1 MGNFAVWKLAANL
14 AGGQDKK
21 RKEKE
26 TEAAQ
31 QGPSRWWFPY
41 PLIAGTFGPIAS
53 AFSVCALTMPWRVTT
68 LGKEAKEDGNYID
81 DPKWQ
86 GLNLYSP
93 FEAISTPV
101 SLAYFNNRLIGINA
115 AQLAVALISNL
126 FLLLSMAGRV
136 RFSIAQC
143 IVIVGWY
150 ISSISLVALT
160 ATVAAP
166 LKLAGPSEYAL
177 TQAYYY
183 AVFSAVLYFFV
194 ATMMVVA
201 VFGFYRGH
209 YDEEF
214 KSTVRRRSLMIQTSG
229 FLFYLLSG
237 AAIYAHIEDWS
248 YLDAVYWAD
257 HTILTVGI
265 GDMAPSTHLAR
276 SLLFPYATGG
286 IIILGLVICSIRS
299 SVLDRGKVKM
309 GALLV
314 EKLRHRALEL
324 QKGQKG
330 GKLDSVHFNFSHNN
344 YGAGFHDSRQE
355 FELVRQIQG
364 RAITKR
370 RWTCLL
376 ISAFAWF
383 VLWFVSASIFKA
395 TEKEQSWSYFDSL
408 YFTFTSLLTIGYG
421 DFYPISPAGKAWFVF
436 WSLLAVPSVTI
447 LISNMG
453 DTIMRK
459 INDVLLWAGGLA
471 IPAPNRRCKASI
483 KHAAYRVTKATRF
496 KSDTDE
502 TDAAI
507 RDNTNHHADTSP
519 QFDSKH
525 SAITTQSL
533 SPVGKSG
540 VGEATLTRERRK
552 SLMCI
557 LLKEIG
563 TVITQTKSCPPT
575 RYTFDEWARYIK
587 LLNEG
592 ESGSGLDRVPTGIQD
607 GGGESLVAALP
618 TGRGNDRE
626 EEPRENWSWIGN
638 HSPLMADKGEPEWLL
653 VELLKMMERELRS
666 L

>member
-1 MGNFAVWKLAANL
+1 MGNFAVGNLAANL

-21 RKEKE
+21 RKEKD

-53 AFSVCALTMPWRVTT
+53 AFSVCALTVPWRFNTQ
-68 LGKEAKEDGNYID
+68 GKEATENGNYID
-81 DPKWQ
+81 DPKW
-86 GLNLYSP
+86 
-93 FEAISTPV
+93 
-101 SLAYFNNRLIGINA
+101 LIGINA
-115 AQLAVALISNL
+115 TQLAVALISNV

-136 RFSIAQC
+136 RFSVAKY

-166 LKLAGPSEYAL
+166 LKLAARSEHAL
-177 TQAYYY
+177 TQAYFY
-183 AVFSAVLYFFV
+183 AVFAAVLYFFV

-229 FLFYLLSG
+229 FLIYLLSG

-257 HTILTVGI
+257 YTILTVGI
-265 GDMAPSTHLAR
+265 GDIAPSTHIAR

-299 SVLDRGKVKM
+299 LVLDRGKVKM
-309 GALLV
+309 GTVLV

-324 QKGQKG
+324 RKGQKG
-330 GKLDSVHFNFSHNN
+330 GKLDSVHFDFSHNN

-364 RAITKR
+364 QAITKR

-376 ISAFAWF
+376 ISAFTWF

-408 YFTFTSLLTIGYG
+408 YFTFTSLLTIGFG

-453 DTIMRK
+453 DTSTRM
-459 INDVLLWAGGLA
+459 INDILLWGGNLA
-471 IPAPNRRCKASI
+471 ISAPDQRCKASI
-483 KHAAYRVTKATRF
+483 KHAAYRVTKAARF
-496 KSDTDE
+496 ESDTNE
-502 TDAAI
+502 TGAAI
-507 RDNTNHHADTSP
+507 RDNTNSHADTSP
-519 QFDSKH
+519 EFDSKH
-525 SAITTQSL
+525 SAITQSS
-533 SPVGKSG
+533 SPVGESG
-540 VGEATLTRERRK
+540 VREATLTRERRK

-563 TVITQTKSCPPT
+563 TVITQTKNDPPI

-592 ESGSGLDRVPTGIQD
+592 ESGSGLDRVPTGIQN

-618 TGRGNDRE
+618 TGRGNGRE
-626 EEPRENWSWIGN
+626 EEPRENWDWIGN

-653 VELLKMMERELRS
+653 VQLLKMMERELRS

>member
-14 AGGQDKK
+14 AGRQDKN
-21 RKEKE
+21 RKEE

-53 AFSVCALTMPWRVTT
+53 AFSVCALTVPWRFNT
-68 LGKEAKEDGNYID
+68 LGKEAKENGNYID
-81 DPKWQ
+81 DPKW
-86 GLNLYSP
+86 
-93 FEAISTPV
+93 
-101 SLAYFNNRLIGINA
+101 LIGINA
-115 AQLAVALISNL
+115 TQLAVAIISNV

-136 RFSIAQC
+136 RFSVAQY

-166 LKLAGPSEYAL
+166 LKLAARSEYAL

-183 AVFSAVLYFFV
+183 AVFAAVLYFFV
-194 ATMMVVA
+194 ATMMVV
-201 VFGFYRGH
+201 VVVGFYRGH

-214 KSTVRRRSLMIQTSG
+214 KSTVHRRSLMIQTSG
-229 FLFYLLSG
+229 FLIYLLSG

-257 HTILTVGI
+257 YTILTVGI
-265 GDMAPSTHLAR
+265 GDIAPSTHIAR

-299 SVLDRGKVKM
+299 LVLDRGKVKM
-309 GALLV
+309 GTVLA
-314 EKLRHRALEL
+314 EKLRHRALKL
-324 QKGQKG
+324 RKGQKG
-330 GKLDSVHFNFSHNN
+330 GL
-344 YGAGFHDSRQE
+344 HDSRQE
-355 FELVRQIQG
+355 FELARQIQSQ
-364 RAITKR
+364 AITKR

-408 YFTFTSLLTIGYG
+408 YFTFTSLLTIGFG

-453 DTIMRK
+453 DTSTRM
-459 INDVLLWAGGLA
+459 INDVLLWAGNLA
-471 IPAPNRRCKASI
+471 IFAPNQRCKAPV
-483 KHAAYRVTKATRF
+483 KHAAYRVTKAAAF
-496 KSDTDE
+496 KSDTNE
-502 TDAAI
+502 TDAVI
-507 RDNTNHHADTSP
+507 RDNTNNHADTFP
-519 QFDSKH
+519 EFNSKH
-525 SAITTQSL
+525 SAIITQSL
-533 SPVGKSG
+533 SPVGESG
-540 VGEATLTRERRK
+540 VREATLTRERRK

-557 LLKEIG
+557 LLKEIRI
-563 TVITQTKSCPPT
+563 VVTQAKNYPPT

-592 ESGSGLDRVPTGIQD
+592 ESGFGLDRVPTGIQD
-607 GGGESLVAALP
+607 GDVESLVAALP

-626 EEPRENWSWIGN
+626 QELRENWDWIGN

-653 VELLKMMERELRS
+653 VQLLKMMERELRS

>member
-14 AGGQDKK
+14 AGCQDKK
-21 RKEKE
+21 RKEKK

-31 QGPSRWWFPY
+31 RAPSRWWFPY

-53 AFSVCALTMPWRVTT
+53 AFSVCALTVPWRSTT
-68 LGKEAKEDGNYID
+68 QGKEAKEDVNYID
-81 DPKWQ
+81 DPKW
-86 GLNLYSP
+86 
-93 FEAISTPV
+93 
-101 SLAYFNNRLIGINA
+101 LIGVNA

-136 RFSIAQC
+136 RFSVAQY

-160 ATVAAP
+160 ATVPLQLAA
-166 LKLAGPSEYAL
+166 PSEYAL

-201 VFGFYRGH
+201 VFGLYRGH

-257 HTILTVGI
+257 YTILTVGI

-299 SVLDRGKVKM
+299 LVLDRGKVKM
-309 GALLV
+309 GTLLV
-314 EKLRHRALEL
+314 EKLRHREL

-330 GKLDSVHFNFSHNN
+330 V
-344 YGAGFHDSRQE
+344 FHDSRQE

-364 RAITKR
+364 QAITKR

-376 ISAFAWF
+376 ISALAWF

-453 DTIMRK
+453 DTITRK
-459 INDVLLWAGGLA
+459 ISDVILWVGNLA
-471 IPAPNRRCKASI
+471 IFASNRRCKASI

-496 KSDTDE
+496 TSHTDE

-507 RDNTNHHADTSP
+507 RENTNHHADTSP
-519 QFDSKH
+519 EFDSKH
-525 SAITTQSL
+525 SAIATQSL
-533 SPVGKSG
+533 SSVRQSG

-563 TVITQTKSCPPT
+563 TVITQTKNYPPT

-592 ESGSGLDRVPTGIQD
+592 RSGPGLDRVRTGIQD
-607 GGGESLVAALP
+607 SGEESLVAALP
-618 TGRGNDRE
+618 SGRGNDRE

-638 HSPLMADKGEPEWLL
+638 QSPLMADRGEPEWLL